1 LSDLKKV
8 AQQPVLEAVT
18 KIIKYLREKG
28 AASSEEL
35 SMNVGAR
42 TRTYYRALNSLLE
55 AEVVIKREDGFYCW
69 YEFMEYVTFHNELE
83 AREALNHS
91 RNIAKGL
98 RFLIGE
104 EKGHIIDVN
113 YAVDRGYLE
122 HAIMHLKTGYP
133 EVYKGFYQAEKDRED
148 ILDAEARA
156 MKRIRGDVLVSHQV
170 LYPEHLVFII
180 LEDIKGTL
188 MGREPSFLESVK
200 IVGDEVKSIGYSLA
214 KKDAVDELR
223 KFILEQEADIENRES
238 CGIMI
243 NLGASYYKLRQSL
256 EKEVKMLISIVENGS
271 PLRGKC
277 QLCPKVK
284 ISPAR

>member
-1 LSDLKKV
+1 MSDIRKV

-18 KIIKYLREKG
+18 KIIRYLREKG

-55 AEVVIKREDGFYCW
+55 AEVVIKREDGFYSW
-69 YEFMEYVTFHNELE
+69 YEFMEYMTFHNELE

-98 RFLIGE
+98 RFLVRE
-104 EKGHIIDVN
+104 EKGHIIDAN
-113 YAVDRGYLE
+113 YAVDKSYLE

-133 EVYKGFYQAEKDRED
+133 EVYKDYYQTEKDRED
-148 ILDAEARA
+148 ILDAEERA
-156 MKRIRGDVLVSHQV
+156 MKRIRSDILVSHQV

-188 MGREPSFLESVK
+188 TGRAPSFLESVK
-200 IVGDEVKSIGYSLA
+200 VVGDEVMSIGYSLA
-214 KKDAVDELR
+214 KKDAFDELR
-223 KFILEQEADIENRES
+223 KFIFEQEADIENRES
-238 CGIMI
+238 CGVMI

-277 QLCPKVK
+277 RLCPKVK

>member
-1 LSDLKKV
+1 M

-69 YEFMEYVTFHNELE
+69 YEFMEYMTFHNELE

>member
-1 LSDLKKV
+1 M

-18 KIIKYLREKG
+18 KIIRYLREKG

-180 LEDIKGTL
+180 LEDVKGTL
-188 MGREPSFLESVK
+188 MGREPSFLDSLK
-200 IVGDEVKSIGYSLA
+200 IVGDEVRSIGYSLA
-214 KKDAVDELR
+214 KKDAFDELR

>member
-1 LSDLKKV
+1 M

-18 KIIKYLREKG
+18 KIIRYLREKG

-133 EVYKGFYQAEKDRED
+133 EVYKDFYQAEKDRED

-156 MKRIRGDVLVSHQV
+156 MKRIRSDVLVSHQV

-180 LEDIKGTL
+180 LEDVKGTL

-214 KKDAVDELR
+214 KKDAFDELR